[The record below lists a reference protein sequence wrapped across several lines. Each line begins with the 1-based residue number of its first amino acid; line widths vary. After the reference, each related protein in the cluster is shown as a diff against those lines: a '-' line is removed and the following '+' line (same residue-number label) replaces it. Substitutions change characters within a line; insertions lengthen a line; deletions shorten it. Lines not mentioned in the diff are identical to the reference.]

1 MSEAVIF
8 NIERASL
15 HDGPGV
21 RTVVYVKGC
30 SLNCKWC
37 HNPEGI
43 SPFPQ
48 LLRYETR
55 CIGCGRCA
63 AVCPDPARC
72 SQCGK
77 CAAVCPAEAR
87 LMCGRTMT
95 SDEVFAHVSRDRH
108 YYGTDGGLTLSGGEC
123 LTNPDFCAD
132 LLRRCRGS
140 GIHTAIESALFVPR
154 AAVDAVLPWCDLF
167 IADMKIADTE
177 DHRRS
182 TGAPNT
188 LIKAN
193 LEYLFEYAVRHKVP
207 KIWIRTPLIPGET
220 DGAENLAAIEDFL
233 EPWKDSGIIEK
244 REMLEYNNLGE
255 AKRRALESGTDKS

>member
-1 MSEAVIF
+1 MSKAVIF

-21 RTVVYVKGC
+21 RAVVYVKGC

-48 LLRYETR
+48 LLRYQTR
-55 CIGCGRCA
+55 CIDCGRCA
-63 AVCPDPARC
+63 AVCPDPDSC

-108 YYGTDGGLTLSGGEC
+108 YYGTEGGLTLSGGEC
-123 LTNPDFCAD
+123 LTKPGFCAN
-132 LLRRCRGS
+132 LFRQCRGM
-140 GIHTAIESALFVPR
+140 GIHTAI
-154 AAVDAVLPWCDLF
+154 
-167 IADMKIADTE
+167 
-177 DHRRS
+177 
-182 TGAPNT
+182 
-188 LIKAN
+188 
-193 LEYLFEYAVRHKVP
+193 
-207 KIWIRTPLIPGET
+207 
-220 DGAENLAAIEDFL
+220 
-233 EPWKDSGIIEK
+233 
-244 REMLEYNNLGE
+244 
-255 AKRRALESGTDKS
+255 